1 MRKYTVCTSENESA
15 GQLRINR
22 AAINQHLY
30 LREMIHFREMIK
42 SLYFLNTKCRS
53 NWAQPGLCRTRLT
66 CSMAHLLIISDN
78 F

>member
-1 MRKYTVCTSENESA
+1 MGKYTVCTSKNEGA

-42 SLYFLNTKCRS
+42 SLYFLNT
-53 NWAQPGLCRTRLT
+53 NVDLT
-66 CSMAHLLIISDN
+66 WLSLVCVGPVNLQHGSFINYIR
-78 F
+78 